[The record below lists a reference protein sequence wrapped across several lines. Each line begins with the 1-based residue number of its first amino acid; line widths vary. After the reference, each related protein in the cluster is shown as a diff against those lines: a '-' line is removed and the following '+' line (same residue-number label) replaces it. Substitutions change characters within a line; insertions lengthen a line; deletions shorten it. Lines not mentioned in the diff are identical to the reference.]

1 MLTKTVLSS
10 SILQVDSIFKLERNW
25 DWCRKIS
32 KSFCLIFFR
41 IILLIINLLCSYSM
55 TFFFKILKGFFCI
68 LTIVV
73 GMIYMRGEEL
83 FSEKN
88 FLLMK
93 SIFVPWYLV
102 FCWLMIGYL
111 ISTLWIGNV
120 NYQDTTNKENIATKS
135 FIIGIVLW
143 VILAVIYVFI

>member
-1 MLTKTVLSS
+1 
-10 SILQVDSIFKLERNW
+10 
-25 DWCRKIS
+25 
-32 KSFCLIFFR
+32 
-41 IILLIINLLCSYSM
+41 
-55 TFFFKILKGFFCI
+55 
-68 LTIVV
+68 
-73 GMIYMRGEEL
+73 MRGEEL

-102 FCWLMIGYL
+102 FCGLMIGYL

-120 NYQDTTNKENIATKS
+120 NYKDTTNKENIATKS